1 MSNWSG
7 DIYAPR
13 PGALMSRAEIDM
25 QLNLL
30 ASSVE
35 KMSAALVDLESNPGL
50 GVLRNYPQTGTT
62 ASAWKSTKDVIS
74 GLWADFDRYQ
84 AVIAQARTV
93 RARHKWTSLDDQTEL
108 TELLRGTPID
118 LGSLALPGTG
128 NTGRIG
134 LDGLAE
140 KMNQAWQQIHDLADR
155 VDVASTAV
163 RNALSPVQ
171 DANRA
176 DLARLDPDDAERAA
190 GQAIADRVA
199 DLNERSVTDALS
211 IPDPAAAVAELAAAQ
226 ARWHQVVD
234 DTLALRAGWSDQ
246 VVQLRLRAAEV
257 GQVAARARQARA
269 DVAATIASAP
279 LPPVPD
285 RLAGVNELVTAV
297 DRAAGWAQQRAAFR
311 AADRGVSA
319 ALTAARADEEL
330 AAGLLRRRTELRG
343 RLSAYRSKATRL
355 GRADSPTTAA
365 AYRAAADTLA
375 ATPCDLRA
383 ATRLVAAYQDLVI
396 GTAQPSDQPGRTA

>member
-1 MSNWSG
+1 MSSWESG
-7 DIYAPR
+7 YL
-13 PGALMSRAEIDM
+13 PGAGRALMSRAEIDM

-30 ASSVE
+30 ATSIE
-35 KMSAALVDLESNPGL
+35 KMSAALVELENHPGL
-50 GVLRNYPQTGTT
+50 GVLRNYPQTGAT
-62 ASAWKSTKDVIS
+62 AAAWKSTRDVTS

-84 AVIAQARTV
+84 AVITQAKAV
-93 RARHKWTSLDDQTEL
+93 RARHKWTSVEDQTEL

-128 NTGRIG
+128 NSGRIG

-140 KMNQAWQQIHDLADR
+140 KMNQAWQQIHDIADR

-176 DLARLDPDDAERAA
+176 DLARLDPADAERAA
-190 GQAIADRVA
+190 GQAVADRIA

-211 IPDPAAAVAELAAAQ
+211 IPNPAAAVAELTAAQ
-226 ARWHQVVD
+226 TQWHRAVD
-234 DTLALRAGWSDQ
+234 DALTLRAGWSDS
-246 VVQLRLRAAEV
+246 VAQLRMRAAEV
-257 GQVAARARQARA
+257 GQVAGRARQARA
-269 DVAATIASAP
+269 DVAATISSAP

-285 RLAGVNELVTAV
+285 RLAAVNDLVTAV
-297 DRAAGWAQQRAAFR
+297 DRAAGWPAQRAAFR

-355 GRADSPTTAA
+355 GRADAPATEA

>member
-1 MSNWSG
+1 
-7 DIYAPR
+7 
-13 PGALMSRAEIDM
+13 M

-30 ASSVE
+30 ATSVE
-35 KMSAALVDLESNPGL
+35 RTSAALLELENHPGL
-50 GVLRNYPQTGTT
+50 AVLNNYPQTGATGT
-62 ASAWKSTKDVIS
+62 AWKSAKAQVS
-74 GLWADFDRYQ
+74 GLWSDFDRYQ
-84 AVIAQARTV
+84 AVIGQARAV
-93 RARHKWTSLDDQTEL
+93 RARRKWQSDSDLVEL

-128 NTGRIG
+128 SSGRIG

-140 KMNQAWQQIHDLADR
+140 QMNRAYQQVRDLGDR
-155 VDVASTAV
+155 VDAASSAV

-176 DLARLDPDDAERAA
+176 DLARLDPADAERAV
-190 GQAIADRVA
+190 GQAVAEKIA

-211 IPDPAAAVAELAAAQ
+211 IPDPAAAVAELTAAQ
-226 ARWHQVVD
+226 TRWHQAVD
-234 DTLALRAGWSDQ
+234 DALALRAGWSDS
-246 VVQLRLRAAEV
+246 VAQLRMRAAEV
-257 GQVAARARQARA
+257 GQVAGRARQARA
-269 DVAATIASAP
+269 DVAATISSAP

-285 RLAGVNELVTAV
+285 RLAAVNDLVTAV
-297 DRAAGWAQQRAAFR
+297 DRAAGWPAQRAAFR
-311 AADRGVSA
+311 TADRGVSA

-355 GRADSPTTAA
+355 GRADAPATEA

-375 ATPCDLRA
+375 TTPCDLRA

-396 GTAQPSDQPGRTA
+396 GTAQPTDQPGRTA